1 MLTAGVATVPPYGA
15 VTVSL
20 TAFLY
25 AVLFICPTD
34 FFFFFYWHSVSLVE
48 LVLFNHPYHTDK
60 KAQMTLGEMIFPEFR
75 GRKW

>member
-34 FFFFFYWHSVSLVE
+34 FFFFFLLAFSK
-48 LVLFNHPYHTDK
+48 F
-60 KAQMTLGEMIFPEFR
+60 
-75 GRKW
+75 GRAGVI